1 MIEKIIEE
9 VKSINAYEFE
19 KLLDEFEKEEEKLE
33 IKGNA
38 LIIGDLHG
46 DLDSLLKII
55 DIRKDEKIIFLGDY
69 GDRGYYQAEVYYF
82 ILRLKEELKE
92 DLILLKGNHEYPQ
105 IPFVPHDLPRALL
118 SKFGNRAYEIYEKI
132 KNFWN
137 KLSYFVILNEK
148 YFLVHGGIPIE
159 IPKIDEILENEN
171 FIIQLLWNDPTEE
184 ETMPSFRGIGYL
196 FSEKVTRDFLE
207 KNNLE
212 MIIRAHEPCNGIKE
226 NHNGKVITVFSMK
239 GIYGN
244 EKIGTIRI
252 RKDKVEKILI

>member
-1 MIEKIIEE
+1 MSENIIEE
-9 VKSINAYEFE
+9 IKSINAYDFE
-19 KLLDEFEKEEEKLE
+19 KLLDEFEKEDEKME
-33 IKGNA
+33 IKGDV

-55 DIRKDEKIIFLGDY
+55 NIRRNEKMIFLGDY
-69 GDRGYYQAEVYYF
+69 GDRGYYQVEVYYL
-82 ILRLKEELKE
+82 ILKLKEKLKE
-92 DLILLKGNHEYPQ
+92 DLILLKGNHEYPEVQ
-105 IPFVPHDLPRALL
+105 FMPHDLPRALL
-118 SKFGNRAYEIYEKI
+118 SKFGNKAFEIYEKI
-132 KNFWN
+132 KGFWN

-159 IPKIDEILENEN
+159 IPKIDEILENKD

-196 FSEKVTRDFLE
+196 FSERVTKNFLE

-212 MIIRAHEPCNGIKE
+212 MIIRSHEACNGIKE
-226 NHNGKVITVFSMK
+226 NHSGKVLTVFSMK

-244 EKIGTIRI
+244 EKIGVIRI
-252 RKDKVEKILI
+252 KKNKIEKILI